1 MKKSERNLSTLIQG
15 QSVLY
20 NLYIVKDST
29 YGSATKLLSLQL
41 LITSTGSESSCV
53 TLNVHDC

>member
-41 LITSTGSESSCV
+41 LITSTGYESSCV